1 MEKTLQTAYDVILMD
16 HQMTEMDGIECLHRI
31 RTQENGLCHES
42 KIVCLTANVG
52 SDMEKLYREEG
63 FDGYLVK
70 PVRGKSLEDE
80 LARQVPKV
88 MKS

>member
-1 MEKTLQTAYDVILMD
+1 MNLMVVKKLLRETKANVDTASSGAEALEKTLQTAYDVILM
-16 HQMTEMDGIECLHRI
+16 
-31 RTQENGLCHES
+31 
-42 KIVCLTANVG
+42 
-52 SDMEKLYREEG
+52 
-63 FDGYLVK
+63 K

>member
-1 MEKTLQTAYDVILMD
+1 
-16 HQMTEMDGIECLHRI
+16 
-31 RTQENGLCHES
+31 
-42 KIVCLTANVG
+42 
-52 SDMEKLYREEG
+52 MEKLYREEG

-88 MKS
+88 MKADGS